1 MLDNVVCGI
10 CVFGDG
16 CNKNALS
23 FTTSL
28 LSLSHSLFDD
38 VVVIIIAV
46 VFFFYIKFLLLQCFL
61 IFFSS
66 PPPYWHVSWTMCVF
80 FLFFFFLFVCI
91 LFIGI
96 LSSAFFPCKLKKC
109 VCVKSWFFLS
119 WISFKKSSIFK
130 IHIHTDRHVDIHEEL
145 CNLIFLNNPHINVHT
160 FINLLIF
167 F

>member
-1 MLDNVVCGI
+1 MTLDWLFASLLLLQAFPIPQNKIKYSLLLPKSKMTLTILLQNLWCLIMLCVEYVCSGMQQKCI
-10 CVFGDG
+10 KFH
-16 CNKNALS
+16 NFS
-23 FTTSL
+23 P

-109 VCVKSWFFLS
+109 VCVKRWFFSL
-119 WISFKKSSIFK
+119 
-130 IHIHTDRHVDIHEEL
+130 VD
-145 CNLIFLNNPHINVHT
+145 
-160 FINLLIF
+160 F